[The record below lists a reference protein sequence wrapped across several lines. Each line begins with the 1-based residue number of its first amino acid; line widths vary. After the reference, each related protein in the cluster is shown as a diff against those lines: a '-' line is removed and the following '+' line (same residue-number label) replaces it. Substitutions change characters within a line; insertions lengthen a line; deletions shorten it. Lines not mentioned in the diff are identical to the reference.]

1 MCLSIQAH
9 PPQAFSSPARR
20 RLDRELGP
28 RQERPGI
35 SLPPAVGGAANP
47 GPHCRGVT
55 VPRAHALGGWHTCC
69 VLLHCPSTDP
79 CSKKGCVKSGEAGLA
94 SASWTRCPRGQAWDQ
109 SRWSR
114 EKGNTR
120 GTALVTQLISVTAA
134 TVKGF

>member
-1 MCLSIQAH
+1 MKNN
-9 PPQAFSSPARR
+9 
-20 RLDRELGP
+20 RLTHHRHFPLLHGGGWTGS
-28 RQERPGI
+28 RVPGRNGQGSHCHRLLVVQQI
-35 SLPPAVGGAANP
+35 LVLTVVVLLCP
-47 GPHCRGVT
+47 GRT
-55 VPRAHALGGWHTCC
+55 LWGGWHTCC
-69 VLLHCPSTDP
+69 VLLRCPGTDP